1 MNAGNHEKRDPV
13 PRVVIPR
20 VASTPIGVLTGP
32 TGTGKSD
39 FALRLAREFP
49 IEIVSV
55 DSAQVYRGLDLG
67 SAKPDAA
74 TRALVPHHLLDLVEP
89 TENYSAGQF
98 VRDCI
103 SAIDD
108 IEARGKVP
116 LLVGGTMLY
125 LRALIGGIAELP
137 EADEEVRAR
146 LDEEAARE
154 GWPALHARLATLDPA
169 AAARIHP
176 NDSQRIQRALEVH
189 EAGGRPISELQQTT
203 RPPMARDFLVAA
215 LIPADRARLHDALA
229 RRLGQMMD
237 GGFLDEVR
245 RLKGRGDVS
254 ASHPAIRAV
263 GYRQLWAYLAG
274 ECPLETA
281 VDRALAATRQLA
293 KRQMT
298 WLRSMPNIQVFD
310 PYDAQSFVGIRE
322 TLKGAFLPRSEGL
335 TP

>member
-1 MNAGNHEKRDPV
+1 MTSGRAPL
-13 PRVVIPR
+13 
-20 VASTPIGVLTGP
+20 AVLTGP
-32 TGTGKSD
+32 TGTGKTD
-39 FALRLAREFP
+39 IALRLAREFP

-74 TRALVPHHLLDLVEP
+74 TRARVPHHLLDLVEP
-89 TENYSAGQF
+89 SEHYSAGQF

-103 SAIDD
+103 GAIED
-108 IEARGKVP
+108 IEGRGKVP

-137 EADEEVRAR
+137 EADDEVRAR
-146 LDEEAARE
+146 IDEEAARA
-154 GWPALHARLATLDPA
+154 GWPALHARLATVDPA

-189 EAGGRPISELQQTT
+189 EAGGRPISELQRAT
-203 RPPMARDFLVAA
+203 RPSLQRDFRVVA
-215 LIPADRARLHDALA
+215 LIPADRARLHEALA

-237 GGFLDEVR
+237 GGFLEEVR
-245 RLKGRGDVS
+245 RLMGRGDVS
-254 ASHPAIRAV
+254 AAHPAIRAV
-263 GYRQLWAYLAG
+263 GYRQLWSHLEG
-274 ECPLETA
+274 ECPLDTA
-281 VDRALAATRQLA
+281 VERALAATRQLA

-298 WLRSMPNIQVFD
+298 WLRSMSNIQVFD

-322 TLKGAFLPRSEGL
+322 TLKGAFLPRSEAL